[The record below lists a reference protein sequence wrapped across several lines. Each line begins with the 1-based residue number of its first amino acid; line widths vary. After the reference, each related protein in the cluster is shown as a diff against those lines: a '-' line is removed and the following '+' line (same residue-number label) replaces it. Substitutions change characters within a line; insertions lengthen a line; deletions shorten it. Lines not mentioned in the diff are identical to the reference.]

1 MSTSTALVATQGVA
15 TSSTIVP
22 ATSKKDSSKRDIVKE
37 VWDLPKASQSKATHN
52 CTEANPTRLA
62 NTPVLDE
69 QWSTLDKNEKP
80 VQSTAYWVEMYAAVT
95 RWGVT
100 YTFNEDTRLFEL
112 DCPQRL
118 PSTPSEP
125 Y

>member
-1 MSTSTALVATQGVA
+1 VAT
-15 TSSTIVP
+15 TIVP
-22 ATSKKDSSKRDIVKE
+22 ATSKKDSSKRDIDKE
-37 VWDLPKASQSKATHN
+37 ARDLLKVRQSDTDVHPTKACKAVATIDGI
-52 CTEANPTRLA
+52 EA
-62 NTPVLDE
+62 V
-69 QWSTLDKNEKP
+69 STLDKNEKP

-125 Y
+125 D